1 MSRSRPRGGTPRLT
15 FDGLGGRGAVGAE
28 PWADGDLGG
37 DGAEAEGVASSVAA
51 VAEEQLVVAVAGAA
65 GFAVGGVVDCLARG
79 GDVGRRRR
87 RIDGARAAHDVV
99 HGAEAARRRGLRGRR
114 RRALPPQ
121 LRRARRRRRAAAHGG
136 GREGWGARGG
146 AGSVLREKRGR

>member
-65 GFAVGGVVDCLARG
+65 CVAEDGVVDGLARA
-79 GDVGRRRR
+79 GDGGRRV
-87 RIDGARAAHDVV
+87 DGARAAHDVV